1 MSTAKAKAWSA
12 IFMIVATCV
21 FPACGSQT
29 AVSFDAPNNQQGI
42 PDITQPAVISGITP
56 TSNDSP
62 DTAGSS
68 LPETGTGLTANDIT
82 GENGQYSETTV
93 DNSKGPDR
101 VDAVYFHR
109 TQRCVTCLCFEERIT
124 CVVETY
130 FKDELNSGKLTYR
143 VVDLGDENNTDL
155 AIQYGA
161 ISSQLFINSVKND
174 ADHIEDIIDIW
185 DWNCRGDKAGFDQ
198 KVRDV
203 IQSRL
208 KGES

>member
-1 MSTAKAKAWSA
+1 M
-12 IFMIVATCV
+12 
-21 FPACGSQT
+21 
-29 AVSFDAPNNQQGI
+29 
-42 PDITQPAVISGITP
+42 
-56 TSNDSP
+56 
-62 DTAGSS
+62 
-68 LPETGTGLTANDIT
+68 
-82 GENGQYSETTV
+82 
-93 DNSKGPDR
+93 
-101 VDAVYFHR
+101 
-109 TQRCVTCLCFEERIT
+109 
-124 CVVETY
+124 VETY